1 LANTWPSQLTAIGQ
15 KRPLIA
21 IKPLAINSGKSIM
34 EKTAHAQSH
43 PRRHG
48 CFAYLKQAFIPPTY
62 GDLL

>member
-1 LANTWPSQLTAIGQ
+1 V
-15 KRPLIA
+15 

-43 PRRHG
+43 LRRHG